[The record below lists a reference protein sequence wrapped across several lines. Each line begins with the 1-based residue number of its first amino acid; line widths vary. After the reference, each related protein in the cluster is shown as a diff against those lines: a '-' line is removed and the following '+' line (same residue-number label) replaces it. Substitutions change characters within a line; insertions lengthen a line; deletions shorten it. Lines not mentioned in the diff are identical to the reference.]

1 MIIHKTSGD
10 KIRIRLSPEF
20 QGFLGGILFIF
31 SVSLFLGTI
40 FLGEERFIEILRL
53 SVSLSSYVAGSL
65 VILMVLAE
73 IGICLLR
80 RGYQKLTEYEKIK
93 QIE

>member
-1 MIIHKTSGD
+1 MIIQKTSGG
-10 KIRIRLSPEF
+10 KIRIRLSSEF

-31 SVSLFLGTI
+31 SVSLFLGTV
-40 FLGEERFIEILRL
+40 FLGEERLIEILKI
-53 SVSLSSYVAGSL
+53 SISLSSFIAGCL
-65 VILMVLAE
+65 IILMVLAE

-80 RGYQKLTEYEKIK
+80 RVYQNLTEYEKLK